1 MEPPSPV
8 DPGSMRILPILAI
21 ALAACSSV
29 PDADRS
35 LQSPTGTMTGSE
47 PNWKERLAAPYVYV
61 EHRGDYRRLGD
72 AMRALF
78 ASAEELGLDA
88 SGAPFA
94 LFFDD
99 PGTVPTDE
107 LRARACLPV
116 SERPARLGQLEYDV
130 LPRAMVAYARVRG
143 AYPEVPRSY
152 PAIFAYLRELGWSPT
167 APIREVYLVNPV
179 EAASH
184 EELITEVQVPW
195 VAGAR

>member
-1 MEPPSPV
+1 
-8 DPGSMRILPILAI
+8 MRILPTLAL

-29 PDADRS
+29 PDADRA
-35 LQSPTGTMTGSE
+35 LQSPAGETGGSE

-72 AMRALF
+72 SMRALF
-78 ASAEELGLDA
+78 AAAEELGLDP

-99 PGTVPTDE
+99 PGAVPVDE

-116 SERPARLGQLEYDV
+116 TERPARLGHLEYDV
-130 LPRAMVAYARVRG
+130 LPRAMVAYARVHG
-143 AYPEVPRSY
+143 AYPDVPRSY
-152 PAIFAYLRELGWSPT
+152 PAIFAYLRGLGWSPT

-184 EELITEVQVPW
+184 DDLVTEVQVPW
-195 VAGAR
+195 IAGAR